1 MNKLINRI
9 EIPVRFSEND
19 PMGIVWHGNY
29 LRYFEDGRES
39 FGKQYGISYMD
50 YYNNQIMAPIVKISC
65 EYKRSLRFGDTGIIE
80 TEYEYTEA
88 AKIIFKYRI
97 LNKDTGELS
106 VAGSSMQVF
115 TDMQGN
121 LLFTHPEFYTRWKLR
136 WGLMAEK

>member
-1 MNKLINRI
+1 MKKLINRI

-29 LRYFEDGRES
+29 LRYFEDGREA
-39 FGKQYGISYMD
+39 FGKQYSISYMD
-50 YYNNQIMAPIVKISC
+50 YYNNKIMAPIVKISC

-97 LNKDTGELS
+97 MNKDTGELS
-106 VAGSSMQVF
+106 VVGSSMQVF
-115 TDMQGN
+115 TDLNGN
-121 LLFTHPEFYTRWKLR
+121 MIFTHPEFYTQWKLKM
-136 WGLMAEK
+136 GLLAEQ